1 MTMGFTMHVTEILL
15 VTSGLNYKN
24 IAYDPLML
32 IVKPEVVPTVH
43 DGEFGC
49 SKSRATVLRQ

>member
-1 MTMGFTMHVTEILL
+1 MTMGFTMHVREILL

-24 IAYDPLML
+24 IAYDPLTL

-43 DGEFGC
+43 DGEFRC
-49 SKSRATVLRQ
+49 SKSRAIVLRQ

>member
-1 MTMGFTMHVTEILL
+1 MHVREILL

-24 IAYDPLML
+24 IAYDPLTL

-43 DGEFGC
+43 DGEFRC
-49 SKSRATVLRQ
+49 SKSRAIVLRQ